1 MKLQQ
6 LIVESQS
13 PVNYRRNLIV
23 RKSRNVEPELLD
35 EAIKWITIR
44 SGIRSGRNAAIF
56 YRNAESGCG
65 IFGRSYAGGFD
76 SEGNRP
82 LRTHFVIVAP
92 NQLECYYNN
101 PVLIIRSLN
110 SCGAWILK
118 TSKESAEL
126 PELELSDHAVNSFAY
141 PYHADQVEKTL
152 NAIKKYQRV
161 AVTDASRPLEF
172 VGEVLQAH
180 SFETRSKISFAIDRR
195 VSADT
200 PFQISAY
207 SSDDIRLK
215 QDLSDHGVYP
225 VRLRSKPVSSI

>member
-13 PVNYRRNLIV
+13 PVNYRRNSIV
-23 RKSRNVEPELLD
+23 RKSCNVKPELLD
-35 EAIKWITIR
+35 EAIKWSTIR
-44 SGIRSGRNAAIF
+44 SNIPSGRNSAIF

-65 IFGRSYAGGFD
+65 MLGRSYAGGFD
-76 SEGNRP
+76 NEGNRP
-82 LRTHFVIVAP
+82 LRTHFVLVAP
-92 NQLECYYNN
+92 NQLKCYHNN

-110 SCGAWILK
+110 SCGAWILN
-118 TSKESAEL
+118 TSKESAKL

-152 NAIKKYQRV
+152 NAIKVHQRV
-161 AVTDASRPLEF
+161 AVTDASRPLDF

-180 SFETRSKISFAIDRR
+180 SFETRAKISFAIDRR
-195 VSADT
+195 VSADS

-207 SSDDIRLK
+207 SSDDIRLE
-215 QDLSDHGVYP
+215 QDLSDYGVYP
-225 VRLRSKPVSSI
+225 VRLRFKPARSS